1 MAEPNVQQFL
11 FERIREKV
19 SNDQSLV
26 TAVSEILHISEDSSY
41 RRIRGETPL
50 VLREITELCIHF
62 RLSLDQL
69 LHISNNSTLFE
80 TIRIHNQSYTFETFL
95 NDIIKRLALVN
106 KSQEKH
112 IYYLTK
118 DIPLFYPFLFKP
130 LFTFRYFFWMK
141 SILQHPDFI
150 KRRFS
155 GDCLPPAVEE
165 AGRKIL
171 ELYNQIPSTE
181 IWNTECINSIILQV
195 EYYKEVGFF
204 SSYAEVEK
212 IYTAIENTIDHLQ
225 LQAELG
231 KKFLPLEKSDNKPE
245 NFSFFYN
252 RMTLGDNTILV
263 RTNNGKITFLN
274 YEVLNYMF
282 TTDENFCND
291 TYDGF
296 QNLMRRSTMISAASE
311 KQRNIFFNILRNK
324 VQERK
329 KKL

>member
-1 MAEPNVQQFL
+1 
-11 FERIREKV
+11 
-19 SNDQSLV
+19 
-26 TAVSEILHISEDSSY
+26 
-41 RRIRGETPL
+41 
-50 VLREITELCIHF
+50 
-62 RLSLDQL
+62 
-69 LHISNNSTLFE
+69 
-80 TIRIHNQSYTFETFL
+80 
-95 NDIIKRLALVN
+95 
-106 KSQEKH
+106 
-112 IYYLTK
+112 
-118 DIPLFYPFLFKP
+118 
-130 LFTFRYFFWMK
+130 MK

-150 KRRFS
+150 HQRFS

-165 AGRKIL
+165 AGKKIL

-204 SSYAEVEK
+204 SSRAEVEK

-231 KKFLPLEKSDNKPE
+231 KKFQPLENPANKPE

-263 RTNNGKITFLN
+263 RTANGKITFLN

-282 TTDENFCND
+282 TTDETFCND

-296 QNLMRRSTMISAASE
+296 QNLMRRSTMISEASE

-324 VQERK
+324 VQDRK
-329 KKL
+329 KNL